1 MRILSLLPSATEIV
15 CELGLSDSLV
25 GISHDCDWPPEI
37 KNRPVLSEAVV
48 HSELSSDEIDQIVRE
63 ALHNGMSV
71 YHLDPE
77 QFKVLQPDLILTQE
91 LCEVCAPSFDDVR
104 MAAKILDSPPQIVS
118 LEPHRVSEILENISL
133 VGQLTKRTKQ
143 AKKVIAGL
151 QTRIDQI
158 LSRADEFEE
167 WPRVLCLEWLSPLFI
182 AGHWVPEMV
191 EWAGGVTMGEPG
203 EPSLEISW
211 NDVENFDP
219 EIIILMPC
227 GFTPERTAREL
238 DLLTNHESWG
248 DLRAIK
254 NDQVFITHGSYYF
267 NRPGPRV
274 VTGLEILATIIHPEI
289 FAGLEIPEGALYRW
303 EDAW

>member
-1 MRILSLLPSATEIV
+1 MRIVSLLPSATEIV
-15 CELGLSDSLV
+15 CELGLITELV

-37 KNRPVLSEAVV
+37 RNRPVLSDALI
-48 HSELSSDEIDQIVRE
+48 HSELSSDEIDRTVRE

-77 QFKVLQPDLILTQE
+77 QLKALQPDLILTQE

-104 MAAKILDSPPQIVS
+104 MAAKLIDSPPQIIS

-133 VGQLTKRTKQ
+133 IGQLTNKTQQ
-143 AKKVIAGL
+143 AKKLIISL
-151 QTRIDQI
+151 QTRIDRI

-191 EWAGGVTMGEPG
+191 EWAGGVTMGETG
-203 EPSLEISW
+203 EPSLEIAW
-211 NDVENFDP
+211 NDVENFEP

-227 GFTPERTAREL
+227 GFTPERTTREL
-238 DLLTNHESWG
+238 DLLSGHDSWS
-248 DLRAIK
+248 DLRAVK

-274 VTGLEILATIIHPEI
+274 VTGLEILATIIHPEL
-289 FAGLEIPEGALYRW
+289 FDDLEIPDGALYRW